1 MPKVKDGY
9 FEEKRNEILKAAF
22 EVCKRKPAYEL
33 TMSDIVAETGLSQGG
48 VYKYFD
54 NIYSVFSALIDKAN
68 LEGNHI
74 SKIDEIMNEDIS
86 TEAKIEKLFLESENF
101 FSKMLLSYN
110 KILYELSTFCL
121 QNPKL
126 DKKIK
131 EKTSVK
137 PVFPYLAHC
146 LAGLII
152 SQVKAGNFK
161 PIIPVEDILT
171 FIVSSFDGIIRD
183 VTLNKCYN
191 VQSEDITVLDEKKL
205 IHSLYISTLKLLG
218 K

>member
-1 MPKVKDGY
+1 MPKFKDGY

-33 TMSDIVAETGLSQGG
+33 TMSDIVSETGLSQGG

-54 NIYSVFSALIDKAN
+54 NIFSVFSALIDKAN
-68 LEGNHI
+68 LEGNHT
-74 SKIDEIMNEDIS
+74 SKIDEIIQEAIPA
-86 TEAKIEKLFLESENF
+86 EAKLEKLFLESENF

-110 KILYELSTFCL
+110 KILYELSTFCM
-121 QNPKL
+121 QNPEI

-131 EKTSVK
+131 AKTSVQ
-137 PVFPYLAHC
+137 PVFPYLANC
-146 LAGLII
+146 VSALII
-152 SQVKAGNFK
+152 SQVKAGYFK
-161 PIIPVEDILT
+161 PILPVEDILT

-191 VQSEDITVLDEKKL
+191 IQSENITFLDEKKL
-205 IHSLYISTLKLLG
+205 IHSLYVSTLKLLG